1 MGHVESSG
9 SSDTPADK
17 TWVVT
22 DSLPFGSDSDQTL
35 PMNLGDEGDLP
46 VGVGVLLQKEAG
58 VVDDDSPDDLA
69 SGLTKSKAKKK
80 DLNTD
85 PEENPAPKARFRKYM
100 QTMCFFYDFKYGGS
114 QSRGHALNFTC

>member
-9 SSDTPADK
+9 SSDTPADN

-46 VGVGVLLQKEAG
+46 VGVGELLQKEAEAL
-58 VVDDDSPDDLA
+58 DDNSPHDLD
-69 SGLTKSKAKKK
+69 SGLTKGKAKKK

-85 PEENPAPKARFRKYM
+85 PEEKPAPKASFRKYM
-100 QTMCFFYDFKYGGS
+100 QTMCFYNFKYGGS
-114 QSRGHALNFTC
+114 HSRGHALNFTC